1 VTARQPW
8 DAPLSPTL
16 DASAERAGAMVAD
29 TVRTAYADGRF
40 AGWLACRREMYER
53 LAELDARIIEMRIE
67 AAGVRAERDYLVV
80 EWQRQQAEVDRAGTL
95 AGALVRAEHEVATLR
110 REVAQLKGLAGLPE
124 AM

>member
-8 DAPLSPTL
+8 DAPLSPTQ
-16 DASAERAGAMVAD
+16 AAIAERAGAMVAD
-29 TVRTAYADGRF
+29 TVRTAYADGHF

-67 AAGVRAERDYLVV
+67 AAGVRAERDFLLG
-80 EWQRQQAEVDRAGTL
+80 EWQRQQAEVGRAGTL
-95 AGALVRAEHEVATLR
+95 AGALVRAEGEVATLR